1 MQTDEDLRSLRCPEC
16 GHRDAFIL
24 EARENLLV
32 SEDGTLVSDDLGLHW
47 DDTSPCRCCACLHE
61 TGLREFRDTGP
72 SSHA

>member
-1 MQTDEDLRSLRCPEC
+1 MQTDENLRSLRCPAC
-16 GHRDAFIL
+16 GHRDNFIL

-61 TGLREFRDTGP
+61 GQLRDYRRTNMC
-72 SSHA
+72 SHA